1 MENQK
6 IDAIVKEV
14 VRKLKDK
21 ESPKEHSNF
30 RVEAS
35 GRHVHLSKSDA
46 MTLFG
51 TTDLTI
57 DRELSQP
64 GQYLYKEKVMLIGT
78 KGVIKGVSILGPCRD
93 KTQVE
98 LSMTDARSIGL
109 KGVVRDSGDLEQTEN
124 VIISHAGKIVT
135 AASGTIVAK
144 RHIHM
149 TPDDATRLNVKDKQ
163 EVAVYVS
170 GTRPLIFD
178 KVLVRVKS
186 DYSLSMHIDYD
197 EANAV
202 GLSSN
207 SKGKI
212 VEVSL

>member
-1 MENQK
+1 MENLK
-6 IDAIVKEV
+6 IEAIVKAV
-14 VRKLKDK
+14 VQKLKDQ
-21 ESPKEHSNF
+21 EVPKI

-35 GRHVHLSKSDA
+35 GRHVHLSKADA

-51 TTDLTI
+51 STELTI

-64 GQYLYKEKVMLIGT
+64 GQYLYKEKVMLIGS
-78 KGVIKGVSILGPCRD
+78 KGVIKAVAILGPCRD

-109 KGVVRDSGDLEQTEN
+109 KGVVRDSGDLDQTES
-124 VIISHAGKIVT
+124 VIIAHAGKCIT
-135 AASGTIVAK
+135 AVSGTIVAK

-149 TPDDATRLNVKDKQ
+149 TPDDAMLLKVKDKQ
-163 EVAVYVS
+163 EVSVYVS
-170 GTRPLIFD
+170 GMRPVIFD
-178 KVLVRVKS
+178 KVLVRVKA
-186 DYSLSMHIDYD
+186 DYRLSMHIDYD

-202 GLSSN
+202 GLDKN
-207 SKGKI
+207 AVGRI

>member
-6 IDAIVKEV
+6 IEIIVNEV

-21 ESPKEHSNF
+21 ETPRI

-35 GRHVHLSKSDA
+35 GRHVHLSKEDA

-64 GQYLYKEKVMLIGT
+64 GQYLYKEKVMLIGS
-78 KGVIKGVSILGPCRD
+78 KGIMKSVSILGPCRD

-98 LSMTDARSIGL
+98 LSLTDARSIGL
-109 KGVVRDSGDLEQTEN
+109 KGVVRDSGDLEQTES
-124 VIISHAGKIVT
+124 VIISHAGKIIT

-149 TPDDATRLNVKDKQ
+149 TPDDATLLKVKDKQ
-163 EVAVYVS
+163 EVSVYVS
-170 GTRPLIFD
+170 GVRPLIFD
-178 KVLVRVKS
+178 KVLVRVKA
-186 DYSLSMHIDYD
+186 DYRLSMHIDYD

-202 GLSSN
+202 GLDGN
-207 SKGKI
+207 SMGKI
-212 VEVSL
+212 VEVSI